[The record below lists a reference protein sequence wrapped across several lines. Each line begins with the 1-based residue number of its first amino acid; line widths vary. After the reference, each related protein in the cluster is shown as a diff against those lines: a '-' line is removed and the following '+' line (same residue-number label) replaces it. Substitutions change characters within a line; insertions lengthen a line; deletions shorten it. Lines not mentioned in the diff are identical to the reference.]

1 MRLARRRRRQSSLQ
15 RTKQRSK
22 VNIYFIIFMFMPQW
36 KFLNTNFSTVEDD
49 PDGTPEEADEQP
61 QNNDDDDD
69 VANMV
74 LDEEMEQA
82 ALKIQSTFRGHK
94 TRKDMKK
101 DDCEATTSEEPQ
113 EHKDSVQ
120 EVDDE
125 IANMVLDDEMEQ
137 AALKI
142 QCTFRGHKTRKDM
155 KKDENADSGD
165 NEKPEEEEEKKE
177 KEKEEE
183 AEASKEEE
191 GSSSSKTAKQLQ
203 DEEDIANI
211 VMDAEMEQTALKI
224 QSAFRG
230 KSRKKAPK
238 DGDDTGSTESS
249 AYEKSDDDEDD
260 DGEPAKSE
268 DDPFQQNEMNNQE
281 EQEKSFYDDEK
292 ASDYSAAHYSSLDD
306 HRYSIE
312 RYNTSFEYEQP
323 MALNT
328 STDDINLMQGGGIF
342 PEPSG
347 ESSDMLTGS
356 SGEDKDPDRH
366 SSYEKVPSE
375 KSTDVEEPITQ
386 RKSVDPLDDESAIE
400 KFDFVANKDT
410 AEAMYYSLKKNEIET
425 TQKQPSMDEKQ
436 LSNEQMD
443 EQEEEEEEVVEQAQP
458 LSTETSFHFGNQS
471 FEHDNG
477 EESEDEDDDD
487 VVVGGASAPPSSA
500 KRLKY
505 GMSMDDRLLGSILS
519 QDYSTKTA
527 RHYAYPDDGFDPLL
541 EATMRNHHFLEKLHE
556 MSNSDEDRPHMPYDD
571 FPDGAEDQFDDFY
584 NSNNIRQK
592 MMASSISI
600 ADSDYFDP
608 TINKSII
615 DDDKIRTA
623 LETIHST
630 DSESTIASAA
640 TKIQASERM
649 IARRANNNQS
659 MQYSSIGNAAIDRS
673 LDEFIQSQELRIDH
687 FDEEMEGY
695 YSPPPRKQESAED
708 WTDDTNTYTD
718 SDKKA
723 AIGGV
728 ITIKLEQKQSFLTV
742 DERRRTLHR
751 EDAIQRNSTRE
762 DEDSS
767 KSSNASGEKLL
778 DKNSSTVETVVAAIA
793 AQDSVIDTEIP
804 VPVLGK

>member
-1 MRLARRRRRQSSLQ
+1 MRPARRRRQLSSRR
-15 RTKQRSK
+15 RTKQQSK
-22 VNIYFIIFMFMPQW
+22 VSALWFRDEHS
-36 KFLNTNFSTVEDD
+36 FSEAFPTAGDD
-49 PDGTPEEADEQP
+49 PDGTPEEQTEEPA
-61 QNNDDDDD
+61 NNDDDD

-101 DDCEATTSEEPQ
+101 DECEATTSDEP
-113 EHKDSVQ
+113 KDDAVQ

-155 KKDENADSGD
+155 KKDENEE
-165 NEKPEEEEEKKE
+165 EKPAEEKEEEKKE
-177 KEKEEE
+177 EEAPKEEP
-183 AEASKEEE
+183 ST
-191 GSSSSKTAKQLQ
+191 SSTEKTAKQLQ

-230 KSRKKAPK
+230 KNRKKAAK
-238 DGDDTGSTESS
+238 DGDDTESTTSS
-249 AYEKSDDDEDD
+249 AVEQTDDDE
-260 DGEPAKSE
+260 EK
-268 DDPFQQNEMNNQE
+268 DDPFQQNEINQE
-281 EQEKSFYDDEK
+281 LEGDRSFYDDEK
-292 ASDYSAAHYSSLDD
+292 ASEYSAAHYSSLDD
-306 HRYSIE
+306 NRYSIE
-312 RYNTSFEYEQP
+312 RYNASFDYEP
-323 MALNT
+323 LALNH
-328 STDDINLMQGGGIF
+328 STDDDINLMQGGGIF

-347 ESSDMLTGS
+347 ESSDMLLTGS
-356 SGEDKDPDRH
+356 SGEDKDPDRQ

-375 KSTDVEEPITQ
+375 KSADVEEPIIR
-386 RKSVDPLDDESAIE
+386 RKTVDPLDSDEKAIE
-400 KFDFVANKDT
+400 NFDFVANKDT
-410 AEAMYYSLKKNEIET
+410 AEAMYYSLKKNEMET
-425 TQKQPSMDEKQ
+425 HKQLSLEKQ
-436 LSNEQMD
+436 LSNERLD
-443 EQEEEEEEVVEQAQP
+443 EEEEKDETETEQAQP
-458 LSTETSFHFGNQS
+458 LSAETSFNLENQS
-471 FEHDNG
+471 LEHDIG
-477 EESEDEDDDD
+477 DEEEEEEEEDDDD
-487 VVVGGASAPPSSA
+487 VVVGPLASSA

-519 QDYSTKTA
+519 QDYSTKV
-527 RHYAYPDDGFDPLL
+527 RKDAYPDDGFDPLL

-556 MSNSDEDRPHMPYDD
+556 MSNSEEDRQLPYED
-571 FPDGAEDQFDDFY
+571 FADGAEDQFDDFY

-592 MMASSISI
+592 IMASSISI

-608 TINKSII
+608 TNNKSII

-649 IARRANNNQS
+649 IAKRANNTHS

-673 LDEFIQSQELRIDH
+673 LDEFIQSQELRIDR

-695 YSPPPRKQESAED
+695 YSPPPRRQESLEE
-708 WTDDTNTYTD
+708 WTDDTTTYTD

-723 AIGGV
+723 VAGGGV
-728 ITIKLEQKQSFLTV
+728 IEIKLEQKQSFLTV

-767 KSSNASGEKLL
+767 KSSNASGEKLF
-778 DKNSSTVETVVAAIA
+778 DKNSSAAENVVTALAP
-793 AQDSVIDTEIP
+793 QDSVIDTEIP